1 MYIKKQGFFSM
12 SENIAAADID
22 YIIDNVNFT
31 MAMEDMP
38 LTAENKNQ
46 LRKCLEGELD
56 IDELIAKIITKYK
69 KESAN

>member
-1 MYIKKQGFFSM
+1 M

-22 YIIDNVNFT
+22 YIIENVNFT

>member
-1 MYIKKQGFFSM
+1 M